1 MRVRA
6 RAGLLLAAG
15 LLLSPPAFAGGQAP
29 VADVAVPE
37 TSTFDPARLD
47 LATVGPARLA
57 RVDRMLAAT
66 GFGTIYDH
74 LFAMFLRKP
83 LPADAAPEVV
93 EERRV
98 RERIAPLIS
107 WQATRDLW
115 RAAFAQTLS
124 DEVLDGVT
132 VFHESEAG
140 RAIVACMTS
149 TADMRFMADCQM
161 LDDERHL
168 QANFEFRASPVSRA
182 YEHGSEAMM
191 EPVVRFALR
200 RALERAPD
208 EAAALAS
215 MCRRNPGDTLCT
227 ALPEAETAR

>member
-6 RAGLLLAAG
+6 RAGLLAASW
-15 LLLSPPAFAGGQAP
+15 LLLSPPAFAGGQVP

-37 TSTFDPARLD
+37 TSVFDPARLD
-47 LATVGPARLA
+47 LAKIEPARLA

-66 GFGTIYDH
+66 GFGAIYDH
-74 LFAMFLRKP
+74 LFAMLLRKP
-83 LPADAAPEVV
+83 LPADAAAEVV

-149 TADMRFMADCQM
+149 TTDMLFMTDCQM
-161 LDDERHL
+161 LDDEIHQ
-168 QANFEFRASPVSRA
+168 QANFEFRASSVNRA
-182 YEHGSEAMM
+182 YESASAGMM
-191 EPVVRFALR
+191 EPILRFALR
-200 RALERAPD
+200 RALEDAPED
-208 EAAALAS
+208 AASLAS
-215 MCRRNPGDTLCT
+215 ICQRKPGNELCK
-227 ALPEAETAR
+227 ALPAADAAR